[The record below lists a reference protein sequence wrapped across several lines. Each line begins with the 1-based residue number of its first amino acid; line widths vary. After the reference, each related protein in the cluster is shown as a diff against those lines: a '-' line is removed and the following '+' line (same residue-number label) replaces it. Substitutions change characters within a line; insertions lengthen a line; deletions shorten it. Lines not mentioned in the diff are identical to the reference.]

1 MRIITINILN
11 YIFANA
17 LCARIRSTCEHTH
30 TPEERHTRTR
40 KKRKKPY
47 TYIQTSTRAIHG
59 RRRRRQFQRATD
71 PCSSLGIVHYSVSFI
86 LCPSRPSSPLNLQDF
101 HATSNVYLFRDVV
114 PVFAL
119 LYSRND

>member
-1 MRIITINILN
+1 MCKNKIHVRAHT
-11 YIFANA
+11 Y
-17 LCARIRSTCEHTH
+17 TGGTTH
-30 TPEERHTRTR
+30 TYTKE
-40 KKRKKPY
+40 KKKKPY